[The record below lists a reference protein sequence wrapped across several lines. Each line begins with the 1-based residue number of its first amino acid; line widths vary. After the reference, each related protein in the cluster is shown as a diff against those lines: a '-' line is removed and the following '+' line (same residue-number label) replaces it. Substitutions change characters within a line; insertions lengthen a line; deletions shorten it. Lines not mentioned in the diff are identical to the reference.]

1 MSAGKPADAMA
12 PTSTSPPTRI
22 SSRSI
27 APDRSLPGTITLCR
41 HGEPAL
47 SREVTLNAGGY
58 RDWWARYEEGG
69 IRVGH
74 SPPLSLLELARGAKV
89 IFSSTRRRAQE
100 SAEAVTA
107 GREFVR
113 DPVFIEAPLP
123 PPHLPGVFRVGPRV
137 WGFLARL
144 VWWFGHAEGQET
156 RRQAQARAKAAADRL
171 EGAAQTEGDVLLLA
185 HGFFNHMIGAELKR
199 RGWRMIENRGYRY
212 WSVRR
217 FSKR

>member
-1 MSAGKPADAMA
+1 MA
-12 PTSTSPPTRI
+12 PPPTSPSDPAQQRPL
-22 SSRSI
+22 SPQR
-27 APDRSLPGTITLCR
+27 RLPGIITLCR
-41 HGEPAL
+41 HGEPSL
-47 SREVTLNAGGY
+47 SREVTLDALGY

-74 SPPLSLLELARGAKV
+74 SPPLSLLELARNAAV
-89 IFSSTRRRAQE
+89 IFASTRRRARE

-107 GREFVR
+107 GREFTS

-144 VWWFGHAEGQET
+144 AWWFGHAEGGET
-156 RRQAQARAKAAADRL
+156 RRAAEARARLAADRV
-171 EGAAQTEGDVLLLA
+171 EHAAETQGDVLLLA
-185 HGFFNHMIGAELKR
+185 HGFFNHMIGDELKR

-217 FSKR
+217 FSRR